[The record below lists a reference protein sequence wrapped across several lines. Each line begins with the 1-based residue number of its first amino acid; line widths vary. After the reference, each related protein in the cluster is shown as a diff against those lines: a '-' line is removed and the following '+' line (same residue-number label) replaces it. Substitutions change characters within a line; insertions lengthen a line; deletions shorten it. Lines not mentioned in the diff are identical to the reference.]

1 MIVGSVK
8 EINLYPVK
16 STQGVSVSEAEL
28 YWYGLNGD
36 RKYAFVRS
44 DARSGFPWLTG
55 RELPDLLRYEPRFL
69 APDEPMTSDVDVY
82 TPSGQ
87 ALPLG
92 SAQLEQTL
100 TSSYGAAVSL
110 LRLNRGTYD
119 CMPVSLISDA
129 TLASLQRGLSRT
141 LDCRRFRSNLVIQTD
156 NTGGEPE
163 RTWLGASLTFGERP
177 DSARVNINYRTKRCV
192 MVNLEPDSGKSDPEV
207 LMRVAEKMQA
217 CAGVYGAVSRL
228 GSVKVGDSVYLEHH
242 A

>member
-16 STQGVSVSEAEL
+16 SMQGVSVSEAEL

-55 RELPDLLRYEPRFL
+55 RELPDLLRYEPRL
-69 APDEPMTSDVDVY
+69 TLDEPMTSDVDVY

-87 ALPLG
+87 ALLLG

-129 TLASLQRGLSRT
+129 TLASLQRGSSRT